1 MSESVAVF
9 APGRVN
15 LIGEHV
21 DYAGGLVLPMAIA
34 QGTTLTG
41 ERGGRWVELTSRAL
55 GGSARVSLDD
65 VGRDHPG
72 ERSGAQPGGPPWAAH
87 LAGLVAALRPATG
100 YCGVIGGDLPVGAGL
115 SSSASLGVALAL
127 ATGFNGTPLQL
138 ARAVMAAEAQALGV
152 ACGLMDPLVVA
163 AAHAGQALLI
173 DCASEA
179 FTPQPVPPRWC
190 FWLIDTGVRRDL
202 GQSGYA
208 ERRSEVEAAQAR
220 IGPLRGASLADV
232 HRLDDPLLARR
243 ARHVVSEISRVH
255 AFVGDMQS
263 EDMVSAG
270 ALLDASH
277 ESLSCD
283 FAVSTPELDACVAH
297 VRGLPGV
304 AGARLTGAG
313 FGGFV
318 LALAAPGTQL
328 PGFAVQ
334 PSDGAGLG

>member
-34 QGTTLTG
+34 QGTTLIG
-41 ERGGRWVELTSRAL
+41 ERGGRWIELTSRAL
-55 GGSARVSLDD
+55 GGSARIPLDGE
-65 VGRDHPG
+65 GREQP
-72 ERSGAQPGGPPWAAH
+72 GAQPGAPPWAAH
-87 LAGLVAALRPATG
+87 LAGLVAALRPAMG
-100 YCGVIGGDLPVGAGL
+100 FCGVIDGDLPVGAGL

-127 ATGFNGTPLQL
+127 ATGFTGTPLQL
-138 ARAVMAAEAQALGV
+138 AHAVMTAEAQALGV

-163 AAHAGQALLI
+163 AGRDSHALLI

-179 FTPQPVPPRWC
+179 FTPQPVPRHWC
-190 FWLIDTGVRRDL
+190 FWLIDTGVRREL
-202 GQSGYA
+202 GQSAYA
-208 ERRSEVEAAQAR
+208 QRRSEVEAAQDR

-232 HRLDDPLLARR
+232 DRLDDPLMARR
-243 ARHVVSEISRVH
+243 ARHVVSEISRVRD
-255 AFVGDMQS
+255 FVGALQTQHMA
-263 EDMVSAG
+263 SAG

-277 ESLSCD
+277 ESLSSD
-283 FAVSTPELDACVAH
+283 FAVSTAELDACVAG

-304 AGARLTGAG
+304 VGARLTGAG

-318 LALAAPGTQL
+318 LALAEMGAQL
-328 PGFAVQ
+328 PGFVVQ
-334 PSDGAGLG
+334 AGDGAHPR